1 MGITWRLLFCCASTL
16 LYPWERATMHFTET
30 VPRTFG
36 KTVLAADL
44 KIRSDLAREGAGDGD
59 VDGHGHGLAQEGV
72 GERRGAGRE
81 GVTDA
86 CAISSKRGNFRL
98 LVMVD
103 LITFGLRPT

>member
-1 MGITWRLLFCCASTL
+1 
-16 LYPWERATMHFTET
+16 MHFTET

-59 VDGHGHGLAQEGV
+59 GLAQEGV

-86 CAISSKRGNFRL
+86 CAISSKRL